1 MGNSSSKDS
10 RHASED
16 TSPGGTG
23 ASSSQH
29 AGTERTIT
37 QIYGPRSGSG
47 RGSRQDL
54 SFLGLRRDRGGGE
67 DAAQPERPKET
78 KQERDARRAERE
90 RQARIKERERSIREE
105 GVDGGFLVTLG
116 TYTGPEDFSK
126 PTVRQLQVSDVLG
139 AEMSNWRAYVD
150 RSYRSRGSSLHFGK
164 A

>member
-10 RHASED
+10 RHASQP
-16 TSPGGTG
+16 TSTGGTG
-23 ASSSQH
+23 ASSSQQ

-37 QIYGPRSGSG
+37 QIYGPRNGSG

-54 SFLGLRRDRGGGE
+54 SFLGLRRDRGGGGE
-67 DAAQPERPKET
+67 EAAQPERPKET

-116 TYTGPEDFSK
+116 TYMGPEDFSK
-126 PTVRQLQVSDVLG
+126 PTVRQMQVS
-139 AEMSNWRAYVD
+139 RA
-150 RSYRSRGSSLHFGK
+150 